1 MALSVDPDEV
11 KAYALAHDSLGAQ
24 VRADSQ
30 PDAGL
35 LAAMEVGYGAV
46 GAEFTAA
53 FAQFQVAL
61 QASGEHLAQR
71 YGGHA
76 EDLTNA
82 ADGYTARDR
91 DGAQAVGAVYLDG
104 ADGADGA
111 GAQVR
116 AVGAFDGPGGYED
129 PDWGAFDEGIIV
141 DPGGAGGAAAG
152 PSAIGA
158 VPSGLI

>member
-35 LAAMEVGYGAV
+35 LAAMEAGYGAV

-76 EDLTNA
+76 EDLTNT

-91 DGAQAVGAVYLDG
+91 DGAQAVGAVYVDGGDG
-104 ADGADGA
+104 AASN
-111 GAQVR
+111 VR
-116 AVGAFDGPGGYED
+116 AVGAFDGPGGFED
-129 PDWGAFDEGIIV
+129 PDWGAFDEGIIA
-141 DPGGAGGAAAG
+141 DPGGGGSAAAG